1 MDWDLLD
8 KVLTHAH
15 NELGVVEESLTEAK
29 AKNPNKLAAEYEE
42 IKDLA
47 EEYGYE
53 YFTQMPF
60 TAYDN
65 DPISIEMQYPE
76 FFRIV
81 KAFFKEMGILEG
93 DDINNIDLLDMS
105 WDQDISKHDWD
116 VLMRACEKLANGKGV
131 QFEKEYKTGYNSVLD
146 DDEILANREQE
157 ESLNEDARFYVDG
170 DAVIDS
176 LNNNNSIGTM
186 YDDGTIDLFDAES
199 VSDADRD
206 EIRRDLSDHYLVS
219 FLDEGVNCDDNLAE
233 DTET

>member
-15 NELGVVEESLTEAK
+15 NELGVAEESLTEAK

-93 DDINNIDLLDMS
+93 DDINSTDLLDMS
-105 WDQDISKHDWD
+105 WDQDISKHD
-116 VLMRACEKLANGKGV
+116 
-131 QFEKEYKTGYNSVLD
+131 
-146 DDEILANREQE
+146 
-157 ESLNEDARFYVDG
+157 
-170 DAVIDS
+170 
-176 LNNNNSIGTM
+176 
-186 YDDGTIDLFDAES
+186 
-199 VSDADRD
+199 
-206 EIRRDLSDHYLVS
+206 
-219 FLDEGVNCDDNLAE
+219 
-233 DTET
+233 